1 MSRKD
6 DEKKKKEKK
15 QQDWLTAQIVAIME
29 KSMKAALKAAM
40 DDLFKDFK

>member
-1 MSRKD
+1 MSRKS
-6 DEKKKKEKK
+6 DEKKKKEKQ

-40 DDLFKDFK
+40 DDLLKDFK